1 MRSIARALLVSLFA
15 AVLTMGSALGLTID
29 EAVEMALENNH
40 RIKQFGHLESSS
52 RAETGSA
59 RANFFPALDLSYS
72 YTESTED
79 VFLTDNKSSVFT
91 AQAAYNL
98 FNGFSDLK
106 GLGQAKSA
114 AAASR
119 YQKMSVIADVV
130 LAVKTAYTE
139 VLRAARAEETASES
153 VELLERQGRD
163 AELFFRE
170 GLIAKNELLKVQV
183 ELASARQ
190 ELLQAEGN
198 RRISLRKLERAMGVG
213 LSPEEEVLDISGR
226 PRVDELSFDALKEEM
241 FSRRSEL
248 KYLRAFRDSHRYG
261 MQSVR
266 GGYMPRVDVVFS
278 YNRYLYTQG
287 ASPFFPSYDSDTRGM
302 LTAKWNLFDGLR
314 TTYGAARF
322 KYLMEAAEEELRDTE
337 EELLFQLREAL
348 EGYVISEGKLGVADR
363 AVDQAEENYR
373 VTQSQFRER
382 VATTTDLLD
391 ARSFLTRARNQY
403 NDALYDLHLAAA
415 RIERVVER
423 GAGDD

>member
-1 MRSIARALLVSLFA
+1 MRSVAQALLVSLFV
-15 AVLTMGSALGLTID
+15 AVLPMGSALGLTMD
-29 EAVEMALENNH
+29 EAVDTALENNH

-52 RAETGSA
+52 RAEVGSA
-59 RANFFPALDLSYS
+59 RAGFFPALDLSYS

-114 AAASR
+114 ATASR
-119 YQKMSVIADVV
+119 YRKMSVIADVV
-130 LAVKTAYTE
+130 LTVKTAYTE
-139 VLRAARAEETASES
+139 VLRAARAEETARES

-163 AELFFRE
+163 AALFFRE

-198 RRISLRKLERAMGVG
+198 RRIALRRLERALGVG
-213 LSPEEEVLDISGR
+213 LSPEEEILDISGR
-226 PRVDELSFDALKEEM
+226 PRVDELSFEALKDEM
-241 FSRRSEL
+241 LSRRSEL
-248 KYLRAFRDSHRYG
+248 MYLRAMRDSHRYG

-266 GGYMPRVDVVFS
+266 GGYLPRVDVVFS
-278 YNRYLYTQG
+278 YNRYLETQDTG
-287 ASPFFPSYDSDTRGM
+287 PLFSSYESDTRGM
-302 LTAKWNLFDGLR
+302 LTARCNLFDGLR
-314 TTYGAARF
+314 TTDGAGRF

-337 EELLFQLREAL
+337 QELLFQLREAL
-348 EGYVISEGKLGVADR
+348 EGYVISEGKLGVADK

-373 VTQSQFRER
+373 VTRSQFRER

-403 NDALYDLHLAAA
+403 NNALYDLHLAAA

-423 GAGDD
+423 GAGND